1 MNSIQNVN
9 RLRIFFFT
17 TPANKAWRVSNLN
30 TKYFACVRRKEKPNA
45 INEGLII

>member
-1 MNSIQNVN
+1 MNSFQNVH

-17 TPANKAWRVSNLN
+17 TPANQEWSVSALN